1 MHEPMRTCSVCRRKA
16 LKSELIRIVRVGEDF
31 LVDESGKGQGRGAY
45 ICNNPECINKCVA
58 KKLLNRSFKTQIGEE
73 VYETIAKLGTKN

>member
-16 LKSELIRIVRVGEDF
+16 NKSEFIRIVRVGDQV

-45 ICNNPECINKCVA
+45 ICNNAECINKCVA
-58 KKLLNRSFKTQIGEE
+58 KKLLNRSFKMQLSEE
-73 VYETIAKLGTKN
+73 LYDAITKLGTKN